1 MAIEEHADGTV
12 IAVRAVP
19 RAGKSEIDGIVD
31 DVVRVRLAAAPVD
44 GAANAALI
52 ELFARRFDIP
62 KSRIEI
68 ISGERGRRKRM
79 LLRGVDAS
87 KVRAALGLD

>member
-1 MAIEEHADGTV
+1 MAIEEQTDGTI

-19 RAGKSEIDGIVD
+19 RAGRSEIDGIVD
-31 DVVRVRLAAAPVD
+31 NFVKVRLAAAPVD

-52 ELFARRFDIP
+52 ELFASRFDIP

-68 ISGERGRRKRM
+68 ISGERGRRKRV

-87 KVRAALGLD
+87 KVRSVLGLD